1 MMAAWRFGFA
11 ANASAHIQ
19 CFDTGSPGVMIGLH
33 GFCQN
38 SWPRHVFTAPIP
50 SHFFS
55 FPVMIWWIALS
66 AAAKVGFSRRLRH
79 GHRMYVTTPPAA
91 SCRHAYFLIERWPV
105 HCFLAHQVTKMFER
119 RLCNMMYLTLLS
131 THPDHRLAAAVL
143 RS

>member
-66 AAAKVGFSRRLRH
+66 AAVKVGFSRRLRH
-79 GHRMYVTTPPAA
+79 GHRIEMACSLFSCPPSDEDVRETTFA
-91 SCRHAYFLIERWPV
+91 
-105 HCFLAHQVTKMFER
+105 T
-119 RLCNMMYLTLLS
+119 
-131 THPDHRLAAAVL
+131 
-143 RS
+143 